1 MIEYILGYLA
11 ISMVVMTGFILINQ
25 KQLQENY
32 LEIEEE
38 RNGTPSNGW
47 YNFYILTHY
56 LKAPFLCPMI
66 FIIILF
72 NGGKLIK

>member
-1 MIEYILGYLA
+1 MIEYILGYLTL
-11 ISMVVMTGFILINQ
+11 SMVVMTGFILINQ

-32 LEIEEE
+32 LEIEEG

-47 YNFYILTHY
+47 YNFYIFTHY